1 MPDDNAAHDAI
12 STSMK
17 IFLMIALGATMLAT
31 IAVMLAG
38 AVGMANISRNPQTSN
53 RLMRARVVLQA
64 VAVGLVVL
72 LMLAR

>member
-72 LMLAR
+72 LMLVQ